1 MNTSKKGIE
10 LIKRYEGFES
20 LPYLD
25 AVGVPTIGF
34 GATHYGNGIKVR
46 MSDKSITEKE
56 GTDLL
61 IRMLESYENSVKML
75 VTRAINQN
83 QFDALV
89 SFTYNLGAANIS
101 KSTLLKKVNANPCD
115 LSIADEF
122 MKWDKAGGKK
132 LNGLVRRRKEESELY
147 FS

>member
-1 MNTSKKGIE
+1 MKTSKKGIE

-20 LPYLD
+20 QPYLD

-46 MSDKSITEKE
+46 MNDKSITEKE

-75 VTRAINQN
+75 VTREINQN

-89 SFTYNLGAANIS
+89 SFAYNVGIGRKATVKLPGTGLTS
-101 KSTLLKKVNANPCD
+101 STLLKKVNANPCD

-122 MKWDKAGGKK
+122 LKWVNAGGK
-132 LNGLVRRRKEESELY
+132 
-147 FS
+147 